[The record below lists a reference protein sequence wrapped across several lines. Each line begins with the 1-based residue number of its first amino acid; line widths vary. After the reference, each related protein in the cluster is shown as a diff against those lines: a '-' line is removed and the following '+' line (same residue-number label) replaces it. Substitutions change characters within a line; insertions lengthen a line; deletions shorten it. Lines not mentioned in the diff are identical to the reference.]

1 VAWQLAIGGTPAATW
16 LFPPCLTLLHNPDG
30 VVTASF
36 LERVLAKMS
45 APRAMQLVEIDLSS
59 NGIGEDRKVAW
70 VDRSEI
76 GIPRTD
82 PNLRGKATFITVI
95 FEHAQ

>member
-1 VAWQLAIGGTPAATW
+1 MAWQLAIGGTPAATW

-59 NGIGEDRKVAW
+59 NGIGEDRKVI
-70 VDRSEI
+70 RKSL
-76 GIPRTD
+76 GIFFNVPTCTS
-82 PNLRGKATFITVI
+82 LR
-95 FEHAQ
+95 